1 MFLVHSIITG
11 TQHILNELLLD
22 YPLNERMN
30 ALNMIYAT
38 QILPVSLLL
47 PDYRT
52 KSTSVRKPGNNAC
65 ESLKL
70 LGFRSR
76 DSGWFVL
83 DGVVVRTVQSG
94 LISFELCE
102 HLER

>member
-1 MFLVHSIITG
+1 MKNI
-11 TQHILNELLLD
+11 
-22 YPLNERMN
+22 N
-30 ALNMIYAT
+30 ALTMIYAV
-38 QILPVSLLL
+38 QILPISLLL
-47 PDYRT
+47 SLHRT
-52 KSTSVRKPGNNAC
+52 KGASVRKPGNNAC

-76 DSGWFVL
+76 DSGWFGL
-83 DGVVVRTVQSG
+83 DSVVVRTMQSG

>member
-1 MFLVHSIITG
+1 MKNI
-11 TQHILNELLLD
+11 
-22 YPLNERMN
+22 N
-30 ALNMIYAT
+30 ALTTIYAV
-38 QILPVSLLL
+38 QILPISLLL
-47 PDYRT
+47 SLHRT
-52 KSTSVRKPGNNAC
+52 KSASIRKPGNNAC

-76 DSGWFVL
+76 DSGWFGL
-83 DGVVVRTVQSG
+83 DGVAVRTMQSG